1 MIVALRGKLVKSSPL
16 YAVLDVGG
24 VYYGVNVPITT
35 AERLP
40 RAGEETLLHTLAVYR
55 EDSQTLYGFATE
67 GDRDFF
73 AILVEKVSGI
83 GPKIALNMLSRM
95 SVQSLKSAIAA
106 GDVSLLSKCPGIG
119 RKTAERLVLELRGV
133 LGAAGVGETLA
144 AAESAGGGSSANVSD
159 ALAALVAL
167 GVKPAD
173 ADKSVRGALAKLGA
187 DASAEDLIKHSLL
200 SR

>member
-1 MIVALRGKLVKSSPL
+1 MYKRQ
-16 YAVLDVGG
+16 G
-24 VYYGVNVPITT
+24 VFYGVSIPLTT

-40 RAGEETLLHTLAVYR
+40 KIGAEVFLHTLAVYR
-55 EDSQTLYGFATE
+55 EDSHTLYGFATE

-73 AILVEKVSGI
+73 AALVEKVSGI

-95 SVQSLKSAIAA
+95 SADSLKSAIMA

-119 RKTAERLVLELRGV
+119 RKTAERLVLELRGAF
-133 LGAAGVGETLA
+133 GAPASGGA
-144 AAESAGGGSSANVSD
+144 SALPQGASNPANVSD

-173 ADKSVRGALAKLGA
+173 ADKAVRAAVSKLGA
-187 DASAEDLIKHSLL
+187 DANAEELIRLSL
-200 SR
+200 SSK

>member
-144 AAESAGGGSSANVSD
+144 AESAGGGSSANVSD

-173 ADKSVRGALAKLGA
+173 ADKAVRGALAKLGA
-187 DASAEDLIKHSLL
+187 DASAEDLIKHSLS

>member
-1 MIVALRGKLVKSSPL
+1 MIVALRGKLAKSSPL
-16 YAVLDVGG
+16 GAVVDVNG
-24 VYYGVNVPITT
+24 VFYGVSIPLTT

-40 RAGEETLLHTLAVYR
+40 KIGAEVLLHTLAVYR

-73 AILVEKVSGI
+73 AVLVEKVSGI

-95 SVQSLKSAIAA
+95 SAASLKSAIIA

-119 RKTAERLVLELRGV
+119 RKTAERLVLELRGAFGSPV
-133 LGAAGVGETLA
+133 SGGVSELPQGASNPT
-144 AAESAGGGSSANVSD
+144 NVSD

-173 ADKSVRGALAKLGA
+173 AEKAVRAAVAKLGA
-187 DASAEDLIKHSLL
+187 DANAEELIRLSL
-200 SR
+200 SSK